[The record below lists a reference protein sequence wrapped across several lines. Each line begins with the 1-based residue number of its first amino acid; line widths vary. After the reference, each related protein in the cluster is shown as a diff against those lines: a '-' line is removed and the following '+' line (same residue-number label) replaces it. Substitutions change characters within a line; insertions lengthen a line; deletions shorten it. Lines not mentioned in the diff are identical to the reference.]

1 MKRFNEN
8 DKVIIV
14 KEGDKHNNQKGIITS
29 LSELTHAPV
38 TIYYVKFEDN
48 TKGYYFF
55 SELR

>member
-1 MKRFNEN
+1 MRKFNEN
-8 DKVIIV
+8 DRVIIV
-14 KEGDKHNNQKGIITS
+14 KEGDKHNNKQGIITS
-29 LSELTHAPV
+29 ISELIHAPV